1 LSVET
6 KLIDPNLLRADLSI
20 KVDMP
25 IRIVAEHFLHLL
37 LLGQLKDV
45 MLLDDLVVEL
55 GRRFMSGSYGF
66 LQLSID
72 KKQPA

>member
-1 LSVET
+1 MSVET

-55 GRRFMSGSYGF
+55 GRRLVSGSHGF